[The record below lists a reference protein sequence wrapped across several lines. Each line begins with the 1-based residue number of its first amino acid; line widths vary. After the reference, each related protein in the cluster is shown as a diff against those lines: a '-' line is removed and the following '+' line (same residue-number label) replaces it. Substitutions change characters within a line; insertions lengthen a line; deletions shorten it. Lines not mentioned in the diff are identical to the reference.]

1 MKVIKIISLA
11 VSIITAFVS
20 LGFIVVIG
28 QNSPGETTHQEQ
40 MLIVFTVLC
49 SITFYII
56 YDQAKKRNH
65 IKVFLPILFYAFL
78 SWVMVFN
85 GIMEPQVLI
94 SHLSLAILLIA
105 ILVVSYIRS
114 VNK

>member
-1 MKVIKIISLA
+1 MKAIKAISLA
-11 VSIITAFVS
+11 VSIIVAFVS
-20 LGFIVVIG
+20 LGLIVMIG
-28 QNSPGETTHQEQ
+28 QNNYGETTHQEQ

-56 YDQAKKRNH
+56 YYQSKKRSH
-65 IKVFLPILFYAFL
+65 IKVLLPVFFYVFL
-78 SWVMVFN
+78 SWVMVYN
-85 GIMEPQVLI
+85 GVMEPHVLI